1 MTNEQDSE
9 ALWAAGI
16 PPDLSAHIDAIAADP
31 ARRNVALALGET
43 DPAVLDDILADLR
56 EREGL
61 SDTAIAGLP
70 PNVLDILDDRYHWLD
85 DT

>member
-1 MTNEQDSE
+1 M
-9 ALWAAGI
+9 
-16 PPDLSAHIDAIAADP
+16 
-31 ARRNVALALGET
+31 
-43 DPAVLDDILADLR
+43 LDGILADLR

-70 PNVLDILDDRYHWLD
+70 PWELDALDDRYHWLD